1 MWSWRSLLF
10 HPHELTTGGIHG
22 YSQLGILPVAV
33 DHVPDEFVG
42 SAAPITNIND
52 GSIGI
57 FAQDFVAAVLLRR
70 LERFVGVDLQKL
82 GVKNLRRRVAR
93 AVVVFSAG
101 IHAAAGCIGGILAR
115 PRVSLHCALHA
126 DANAPRQT

>member
-22 YSQLGILPVAV
+22 YTQLGILPVAV

-42 SAAPITNIND
+42 SATPVANVND
-52 GSIGI
+52 GSIGV
-57 FAQDFVAAVLLRR
+57 FVQDLVAAVLLRR

-101 IHAAAGCIGGILAR
+101 IHAAARMPPMHPA
-115 PRVSLHCALHA
+115 AA
-126 DANAPRQT
+126 